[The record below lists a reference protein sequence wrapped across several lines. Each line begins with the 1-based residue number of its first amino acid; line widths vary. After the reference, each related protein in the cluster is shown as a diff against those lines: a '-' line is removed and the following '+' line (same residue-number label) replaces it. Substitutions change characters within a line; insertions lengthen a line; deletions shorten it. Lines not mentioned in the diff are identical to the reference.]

1 MIPTVFDFQRFHHEK
16 ANFLSAHEKCQSM
29 DSDLI
34 IMNSFDE
41 NKYIYDFANRDQVDV
56 WLGIYENVIIA
67 WNGTYIIILKFYSC
81 LYGPV
86 LKSFMVLLNYEVY
99 KLL

>member
-1 MIPTVFDFQRFHHEK
+1 
-16 ANFLSAHEKCQSM
+16 M

-67 WNGTYIIILKFYSC
+67 
-81 LYGPV
+81 
-86 LKSFMVLLNYEVY
+86 
-99 KLL
+99 